1 MTGIFDDFRN
11 AFRKPNNGLIQI
23 ISINVVIFLA
33 LIISKVIFTLSNFSG
48 IYQSI
53 INKLQL
59 PASFYSYLFQPWAL
73 FTYFF
78 VHDDFF
84 HILFNMLFLYW
95 FGSLVHEYLGNKRL
109 INIYILGGLFGG
121 LVYMIAYNLV
131 PYFKPMVDH
140 SLMMGAS
147 GAAFAVVVAAATLLP
162 DYSFLLLF
170 LGPVRIKYIAL
181 FYIVVSF
188 ASSIGSNAGGNIAH
202 LGGALIGFIYIKQLR
217 KGVDLGTPIAAVLD
231 FIKSLFVELPPKPQ
245 MKVTHRSY
253 TNAGFKPTITN
264 TLYKEEDFPGE
275 DEVDA
280 LLDKISRSGYESLT
294 KDEKLKLFKASQ
306 K

>member
-11 AFRKPNNGLIQI
+11 AFRKPNNGLMQI
-23 ISINVVIFLA
+23 IFINVVIFLA
-33 LIISKVIFTLSNFSG
+33 LIIAKVVFTLSGFSG

-53 INKLQL
+53 LFKLQL
-59 PASFYSYLFQPWAL
+59 PASFTNLLYQPWTII
-73 FTYFF
+73 TYFF

-95 FGSLVHEYLGNKRL
+95 FGSLIHEYLGNKRL
-109 INIYILGGLFGG
+109 VNIYILGGLVGG
-121 LVYMIAYNLV
+121 LIYMVAYNLI
-131 PYFKPMVDH
+131 PYFRPLVDS
-140 SLMMGAS
+140 SLMLGAS

-181 FYIVVSF
+181 FYIIVSF

-217 KGVDLGTPIAAVLD
+217 KGVDLGAPVAAVLD
-231 FIKSLFVELPPKPQ
+231 FIKSLFVEVPPKPQ

-253 TNAGFKPTITN
+253 TNAGFKPTTI
-264 TLYKEEDFPGE
+264 YKEEEFPGE
-275 DEVDA
+275 EEVDA
-280 LLDKISRSGYESLT
+280 LLEKISRSGYESLT

>member
-1 MTGIFDDFRN
+1 MTGIFDDFKK
-11 AFRKPNNGLIQI
+11 AFSKPNNGLIQI
-23 ISINVVIFLA
+23 ISINVIIFLA
-33 LIISKVIFTLSNFSG
+33 LIVSKVVFTLSNFSG

-53 INKLQL
+53 VTKLEL
-59 PASFYSYLFQPWAL
+59 PASFLNFLFQPWSI

-109 INIYILGGLFGG
+109 INVYILGGVFGG
-121 LVYMIAYNLV
+121 IVYMLAYNLI
-131 PYFKPMVDH
+131 PYFRPLVDN

-170 LGPVRIKYIAL
+170 IGPVRIKYIAL
-181 FYIVVSF
+181 FYIIVSF
-188 ASSIGSNAGGNIAH
+188 ASSVGSNAGGNIAH

-217 KGVDLGTPIAAVLD
+217 KGVDLGSPISAILD
-231 FIKSLFVELPPKPQ
+231 FIKSLFVEIPPTPQ

-253 TNAGFKPTITN
+253 TNVGYKPTATIF
-264 TLYKEEDFPGE
+264 KDEEFPGE

>member
-23 ISINVVIFLA
+23 IFINIIVFLV
-33 LIISKVIFTLSNFSG
+33 LILSKVILTLSSFSG
-48 IYQSI
+48 IYTSFVD
-53 INKLQL
+53 KLQL
-59 PASFYSYLFQPWAL
+59 PASFTNLLYQPWSV

-78 VHDDFF
+78 VHVDIF

-95 FGSLVHEYLGNKRL
+95 FGGLIHEYLGNRRL
-109 INIYILGGLFGG
+109 VNLYILGGFFGG
-121 LVYMIAYNLV
+121 LIYMLAYNLI
-131 PYFKPMVDH
+131 PYFRPLVDA

-147 GAAFAVVVAAATLLP
+147 GAAFAVVVGAATLLP
-162 DYSFLLLF
+162 DYTFMLLF
-170 LGPVRIKYIAL
+170 LGPVRIKYIAF
-181 FYIVVSF
+181 FYIVISI

-202 LGGALIGFIYIKQLR
+202 LGGALIGFMYVKQLR
-217 KGVDLGTPIAAVLD
+217 KGVDLGAPISAVFD
-231 FIKSLFVELPPKPQ
+231 FIKSLFVEIPPKPQ

-253 TNAGFKPTITN
+253 TNAGYSQSTHFKTDDAPD
-264 TLYKEEDFPGE
+264 ES
-275 DEVDA
+275 EVDE
-280 LLDKISRSGYESLT
+280 LLDKISKSGYESLT